1 MADSNIGSLPQAAN
15 LDDDSL
21 LVAEQQ
27 GRAVKVTGA
36 QFKEFG
42 RQAVIGQV
50 QGYVDQAEA
59 AANRAADVVSAVT
72 NMTVEAA
79 TLPTGQSATVTKTMK
94 QGKVNLAFGLPR
106 GEQGV
111 PGPTGATG
119 PRGPQGAPGTGLKI
133 LGYYD
138 TLADLEAAVT
148 SPNAGDA
155 YGVGTEVPYN
165 IFVFDG
171 VTGTWKDN
179 GQLSGGGGGPLP
191 ENVVTTDGGA
201 SMTFPVDLGDG
212 PHTITFTDDAEPPLT
227 AEDVQYSTTQNVK
240 QAIDGLK
247 SSVSNGKALI
257 ASAITDKGVTTAQD
271 ATFAQMAENIE
282 QISGGSDTSDA
293 TATSF
298 DILAPKT
305 AYTAAGKVEGTIP
318 TLLGQTIMPGTA
330 DKTIANGQYLG
341 GTQVIKG
348 DPNLTS
354 GNIKS
359 GVTLFGVEGALES
372 TFQATLTVTADI
384 GAVVTATHSGGT
396 EVEALSTTG
405 TVVLDLPLE
414 GTWTVTAVRGVA
426 QYNTVTIQVS
436 SSYSATLTAE
446 VHVEYFGEIT
456 PFSEKVSD
464 LASASLPDYALFCGG
479 YLGQTSWGQYVT
491 SAGWAYDINLTKT
504 NHGIHD
510 QRYLLSAA
518 ATENVAMFAGGKY
531 YKSGLQDTTQYK
543 PTVSIYDNSLVLTQ
557 GADLSV
563 ARCVLGGASI
573 GNHCLFGGGESKN
586 GDLSIVDA
594 YNEDGTRSEA
604 NVLSTPSS
612 GLSAASNENYAIFG
626 GGNTSSAIPTAYDE
640 NLTRTFP
647 SSLTVARKNL
657 SAAKAGNYVLF
668 AGGDGPIDT
677 VEAYDLF
684 LTRTIPEV
692 LSVARFSLK
701 GTTLNGVALFSGGKI
716 NTNLNEDDYSDA
728 VDGYDQYLVH
738 STITPL
744 ANRRSNHA
752 AASIGSYALFGG
764 GAYYSS
770 GVLSNVRLDSVEAY
784 RYV

>member
-212 PHTITFTDDAEPPLT
+212 PHTITFTEEEETPLT
-227 AEDVQYSTTQNVK
+227 AEDITYSDTQNVK
-240 QAIDGLK
+240 QAIDDLK
-247 SSVSNGKALI
+247 SSVSDGKALV
-257 ASAITDKGVTTAQD
+257 ASAITDKGVPTAQD
-271 ATFAQMAENIE
+271 ATFGQMAENIG
-282 QISGGSDTSDA
+282 QISGGGDTSDA

-305 AYTAAGKVEGTIP
+305 AYTANGKVEGVIP
-318 TLLGQTIMPGTA
+318 TLLGQTITPGTA
-330 DKTIANGQYLG
+330 DKTIANGQYLR

-359 GVTLFGVEGALES
+359 GVSIFGVEGALES
-372 TFQATLTVTADI
+372 SFKATLTVTADI
-384 GAVVTATHSGGT
+384 GAVVTATHTNGT
-396 EVEALSTTG
+396 KVEVLSTTG
-405 TVVLDLPLE
+405 TVVLELPLE
-414 GTWTVTAVRGVA
+414 GTWKVTAVRGVA
-426 QYNTVTIQVS
+426 QYNTVTIEVS
-436 SSYSATLTAE
+436 SSYSAVLTAE
-446 VHVEYFGEIT
+446 VHIEHFGAAANLSTVSGQFAGASTKDYAIFAGSENGNYTGNVYSKTLVKSGIT
-456 PFSEKVSD
+456 IHSTYSSYDNAGASAGDNAVLCGGHGMANGNYLITND
-464 LASASLPDYALFCGG
+464 LASTYLESNGSWSMSGTSLDGNAVFFGGRSNYGAQSKVLFVDETG
-479 YLGQTSWGQYVT
+479 T
-491 SAGWAYDINLTKT
+491 TKT
-504 NHGIHD
+504 P
-510 QRYLLSAA
+510 S
-518 ATENVAMFAGGKY
+518 
-531 YKSGLQDTTQYK
+531 
-543 PTVSIYDNSLVLTQ
+543 VS
-557 GADLSV
+557 
-563 ARCVLGGASI
+563 
-573 GNHCLFGGGESKN
+573 
-586 GDLSIVDA
+586 
-594 YNEDGTRSEA
+594 
-604 NVLSTPSS
+604 LSTPGTGAAAANKNYAMFCAENNTIVTAYNSYMTQTIPTGLPKSS
-612 GLSAASNENYAIFG
+612 VYLSAV
-626 GGNTSSAIPTAYDE
+626 
-640 NLTRTFP
+640 R
-647 SSLTVARKNL
+647 
-657 SAAKAGNYVLF
+657 AGNYVVF
-668 AGGDGPIDT
+668 ITPDACY
-677 VEAYDLF
+677 AYDLF
-684 LTRTIPEV
+684 LTRTMVEPLRFNRDSPMCVTINNMAMVAGGHNLEGTKNIASGVVDIYDPM
-692 LSVARFSLK
+692 LARLATDDTVARW
-701 GTTLNGVALFSGGKI
+701 NG
-716 NTNLNEDDYSDA
+716 
-728 VDGYDQYLVH
+728 
-738 STITPL
+738 
-744 ANRRSNHA
+744 A
-752 AASIGSYALFGG
+752 AAAVGNYALFAGG
-764 GAYYSS
+764 YTGDSATTSTVDAYK
-770 GVLSNVRLDSVEAY
+770 
-784 RYV
+784 YV